1 MQGFL
6 ACIPSIYM
14 SMCVCLPVCVLA
26 DMRVQEGM
34 RFRCQTVRELT
45 LLLHL
50 VGSSS
55 PLCRG
60 SESCQGHN

>member
-1 MQGFL
+1 
-6 ACIPSIYM
+6 M
-14 SMCVCLPVCVLA
+14 SMCVCLPVGVLA